1 MEMKTAVLILE
12 VLEDVIPNLV
22 IGEHSRFSLINPSV
36 LDFQLMKVKIFK
48 RIGVSIRESWI
59 QRDTTVTDLA
69 TIINAK
75 RG

>member
-1 MEMKTAVLILE
+1 MKTAVLILE
-12 VLEDVIPNLV
+12 VIEDIMPNIV

-48 RIGVSIRESWI
+48 RIGVSMCESWI

-69 TIINAK
+69 IIIDAK

>member
-1 MEMKTAVLILE
+1 MKTAVLILE

-48 RIGVSIRESWI
+48 RIGVSIHESWI
-59 QRDTTVTDLA
+59 QRNTTVTDLA
-69 TIINAK
+69 AIINVK